1 MDASHLNGFFQKL
14 KFSPIKHHENRCLS
28 IPSDVC
34 RYPRPRISSE
44 VQSTKEKLTSHMT
57 NKSTEVRE
65 IKPCDVCFEKPKDAI
80 FLPCCH
86 ISCCYSCGK
95 NIMLKRFKC
104 IICNQTIVSTNKVYI
119 T

>member
-14 KFSPIKHHENRCLS
+14 KCSPIKNHENRYLS
-28 IPSDVC
+28 IPSEVF
-34 RYPRPRISSE
+34 RKSSE
-44 VQSTKEKLTSHMT
+44 VQSTKEKLTSHLT

-86 ISCCYSCGK
+86 ISCCYSCSK

-104 IICNQTIVSTNKVYI
+104 IICNQTIVSTKKVYI